1 VGIGASAGGLEA
13 IKEKD
18 GIVLVQSPDST
29 KFAGMP
35 ECGLETVIADIET
48 PAEGLPVRL
57 INFLNHIPVL
67 KKKRIG

>member
-1 VGIGASAGGLEA
+1 MLILSIKATFRKFPIVGIGASAGGLEA

-35 ECGLETVIADIET
+35 ECGLEQ
-48 PAEGLPVRL
+48 
-57 INFLNHIPVL
+57 
-67 KKKRIG
+67 